1 MMREAT
7 IFLVEGGSPG
17 AQSLAGALRKGG
29 FAVMVVQIRPPG
41 ARTLSPAAA
50 GEPAL
55 TIVPTFNAAWEAATA
70 YRPNLVIV
78 DTVGSGSTAVDL
90 CRRLRRSLDETPI
103 IHCRPPS
110 EVEEPAVGA
119 DLYLVHPFTPRKL
132 LNRVR
137 ALLPADEQH
146 DEMVRAGPLTLYVTK
161 RSVRVAGRG
170 EQRLTPKLAALLEE
184 FLRRPNEVLGRY
196 DLMRSVWQ
204 TDYFG
209 DTRTLD
215 VHIRWLR
222 ELIEENPARPELLR
236 TVRRVGY
243 ILQLPRD
250 EE

>member
-1 MMREAT
+1 MRET
-7 IFLVEGGSPG
+7 SIFLVEGVGPG
-17 AQSLAGALRKGG
+17 AHSLAAALRKGDL
-29 FAVMVVQIRPPG
+29 AVTVIQLRPPG
-41 ARTLSPAAA
+41 ARKLPPSAVD
-50 GEPAL
+50 EPSL
-55 TIVPTFNAAWEAATA
+55 RIVPTLSAAWAEVTA
-70 YRPNLVIV
+70 GRPDLVIV
-78 DTVGSGSTAVDL
+78 DTMGLRSTAIGL
-90 CRRLRRSLDETPI
+90 CRRLRRSLAETPI

-110 EVEEPAVGA
+110 EVMEPSVGA
-119 DLYLVHPFTPRKL
+119 DLYLVYPFTPRKL

-146 DEMVRAGPLTLYVTK
+146 EETVRAGPLTLYLAK
-161 RSVRVAGRG
+161 RSVRVDGLG
-170 EQRLTPKLAALLEE
+170 ERRLTPKLAALLEQ

-222 ELIEENPARPELLR
+222 ELIEENPAQPKLLR

-243 ILQLPRD
+243 ILQLQRD